1 MNPDQEKKFPKPVEA
16 FIVIILSFIFVIGI
30 TQLLMILFLP
40 DADDA
45 SKNAIGQKIFSTI
58 GELGLLII
66 PLVYIRSR
74 DLKSR
79 SVFRLN
85 PIPFPIILWSFIA
98 GLGIS
103 IMADELDRL
112 ITLLFPAPE
121 FIAEIA
127 EALRIQSVTDFL
139 FLFTG
144 MVIIAPITEEF
155 LIRGFLQKSLEEH
168 QDVTRAVIYASL
180 AWAIIHFVPIWA
192 IQIFIMGI
200 VLGLLTW
207 KSESILPAII
217 GHATNNALALLFNNI
232 DVENILRFYLWGS
245 HVSPLVLL
253 LSLAG
258 VVLSVRKFYDY
269 YPNVTRGKPPTS

>member
-1 MNPDQEKKFPKPVEA
+1 MNPDQEKKFPKPVEV

-30 TQLLMILFLP
+30 TQLLMILLLP

-45 SKNAIGQKIFSTI
+45 SKTAIGQKIFSTI

-79 SVFRLN
+79 RVFRLN
-85 PIPFPIILWSFIA
+85 PISFPTLLWSFIA

-103 IMADELDRL
+103 ILADELDRL

-127 EALRIQSVTDFL
+127 ESLRIQSVTDFL

-155 LIRGFLQKSLEEH
+155 LIRGFLQSSLEEH

-200 VLGLLTW
+200 ILGVLTW
-207 KSESILPAII
+207 KSGSIIPAII

-232 DVENILRFYLWGS
+232 DVENTLRFYLWGS
-245 HVSPLVLL
+245 HVSPPVLL
-253 LSLAG
+253 LALAG
-258 VVLSVRKFYDY
+258 VVLSVQKFYDY
-269 YPNVTRGKPPTS
+269 YPNISPGN